1 MCTQYGTWYGI
12 LAQARFFGT
21 ARHGHPQLGLGSKQ
35 GKQNAPG
42 SSAGWAHGSSDVPQ
56 RCCSQAYRSACRP
69 EELVTPAAASTC
81 SSGSSAAA
89 PCPVWSDKPLGTSVL
104 CTVPGSPFGF
114 PSLPLHPNP
123 WPLAPEDPC
132 RGSFARSP
140 VRQSAHWHFEALCAC
155 IRTHTT
161 PPCSATRCRRGRAV
175 CCCTGPHWTALDSL
189 DSGHCTTLVANNA
202 AHAQRARKWG
212 RLHNSPQLPN
222 PRPPG
227 SQAPRLRLPAFP
239 THTHLAPPGP
249 AASVSLSFPCLA
261 LLLSCRDLRPAAAA
275 EHWQKQTGQALSAP
289 GRISPSAALTT
300 HTTHPPHTH
309 HHSQASRS
317 LFFFAASPPPAHL
330 LGQFTLSLKL
340 PADAHTGWLSDP
352 GPHVLL
358 TSHPIPLISRIPPR
372 PQVLYPPL
380 LYIHI
385 QHHTRRPPSSHPASL
400 SPQSLFRCTPTT
412 TSTFPPLDDPG
423 RTALPCLASPL
434 DVSIII
440 SPTIEPC
447 RQSTTVRE
455 PFH

>member
-1 MCTQYGTWYGI
+1 MLLGFRRAGHTARATCHRGAAARLTVAHAAPRSWSHQQQPPPA
-12 LAQARFFGT
+12 AQAAQLRHLALSGRTSRWVHLCSVRYLEVPLASLPSLFTRTPGPWHLRTPVGDRSPGRRFASRPTGT
-21 ARHGHPQLGLGSKQ
+21 SRHCVRASEHTPPPHAQRH
-35 GKQNAPG
+35 A
-42 SSAGWAHGSSDVPQ
+42 AGAAEQ
-56 RCCSQAYRSACRP
+56 C
-69 EELVTPAAASTC
+69 AAALDRT
-81 SSGSSAAA
+81 GLHWTLWTLDTAQ
-89 PCPVWSDKPLGTSVL
+89 LL
-104 CTVPGSPFGF
+104 SPTMQRM
-114 PSLPLHPNP
+114 P
-123 WPLAPEDPC
+123 
-132 RGSFARSP
+132 
-140 VRQSAHWHFEALCAC
+140 
-155 IRTHTT
+155 
-161 PPCSATRCRRGRAV
+161 RGRAN
-175 CCCTGPHWTALDSL
+175 GGA
-189 DSGHCTTLVANNA
+189 CTTAPSFPIPGHQA
-202 AHAQRARKWG
+202 P
-212 RLHNSPQLPN
+212 RLP
-222 PRPPG
+222 
-227 SQAPRLRLPAFP
+227 PRLRLPAFP

-289 GRISPSAALTT
+289 GCISPSAALTT
-300 HTTHPPHTH
+300 HTTHTPHTH
-309 HHSQASRS
+309 HTPTTTLKPHA
-317 LFFFAASPPPAHL
+317 LYYYYFAASTPPAHL

-380 LYIHI
+380 LHIHI

-423 RTALPCLASPL
+423 KTALPCLASPL